1 MRFRGDEGETLPEIV
16 IAMLLLTVSGS
27 ALLAAITTAA
37 ASSKTHRDLATVD
50 TVLRSFAEQAKLDV
64 RTQCVP
70 TAVAFPTYTLHQP
83 PDLPAGYSVSPL
95 GAGQPCPATKTV
107 TPNTLPPV
115 TLTVTEP
122 DGTIKTLRVVLRA
135 P

>member
-1 MRFRGDEGETLPEIV
+1 MRFRGDEGESLPEIV
-16 IAMLLLTVSGS
+16 IAMVLLSVTFSG
-27 ALLAAITTAA
+27 LLAAIATAA
-37 ASSKTHRDLATVD
+37 TSSKTHRDLATVD

-70 TAVAFPTYTLHQP
+70 TAVTYTLHQP

-115 TLTVTEP
+115 PLEVTAP
-122 DGTIKTLRVVLRA
+122 DGSKKTLLVVLRA

>member
-1 MRFRGDEGETLPEIV
+1 MV
-16 IAMLLLTVSGS
+16 LLSVTFSG
-27 ALLAAITTAA
+27 LLAAIATAA
-37 ASSKTHRDLATVD
+37 TSSKTHRDLATVD

-70 TAVAFPTYTLHQP
+70 TAVDYPTYTLHQP

-95 GAGQPCPATKTV
+95 GAQQCPATKTV

-122 DGTIKTLRVVLRA
+122 DGTTIKTLRLVLRA